1 MLPQEERD
9 MNSEDVF
16 RLICRI
22 EELFAKRKILS
33 AKIVSHILKLPYW
46 KTMLL
51 LNELEKAG
59 VLKRIDSKQHYCAC
73 AMCPL
78 SKICPY
84 ARTAITHS
92 IDMFGELYEY
102 NGSRSLCF
110 SRKRNGNKDRRRQ

>member
-1 MLPQEERD
+1 MA
-9 MNSEDVF
+9 SEDVF
-16 RLICRI
+16 KLICRI

-33 AKIVSHILKLPYW
+33 ARVVSHILKLPYW

-59 VLKRIDSKQHYCAC
+59 ILKRIDSRQNYCAC
-73 AMCPL
+73 SMCPL

-92 IDMFGELYEY
+92 ADIFGELYEY
-102 NGSRSLCF
+102 SGNKSLCSPRRHGENEYNEESRSTR
-110 SRKRNGNKDRRRQ
+110 SSNR